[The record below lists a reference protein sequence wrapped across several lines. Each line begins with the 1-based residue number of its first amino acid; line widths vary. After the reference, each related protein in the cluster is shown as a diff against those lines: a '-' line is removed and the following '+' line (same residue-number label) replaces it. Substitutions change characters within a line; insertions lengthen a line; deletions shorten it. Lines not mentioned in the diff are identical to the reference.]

1 MSEVTVSQLAGVI
14 GVPVDRLLKQLNEA
28 GIDKA
33 QGSDT
38 VSEQEKLNLL
48 RHLRRAHGK
57 AVPEEAKA
65 TPSNLDPPQFFPS

>member
-14 GVPVDRLLKQLNEA
+14 GVPVERLLKQLNEA

-38 VSEQEKLNLL
+38 VSQQ
-48 RHLRRAHGK
+48 
-57 AVPEEAKA
+57 V
-65 TPSNLDPPQFFPS
+65 